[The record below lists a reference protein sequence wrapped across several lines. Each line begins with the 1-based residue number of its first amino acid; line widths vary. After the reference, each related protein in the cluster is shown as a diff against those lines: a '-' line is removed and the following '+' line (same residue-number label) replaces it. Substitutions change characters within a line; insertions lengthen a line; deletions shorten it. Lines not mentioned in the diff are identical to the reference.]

1 MRTRVLGRTGLEVSV
16 FGLGAMVLGSWGNRD
31 RDACLRII
39 NRALDA
45 GINLVDTADMYADGE
60 NEQIVGEAIKHRRHG
75 VVLAT
80 KFHYPIEGVPNS
92 GGNSRRWIMAA
103 VEDSLRRL
111 DTDYIDLYQVH
122 RPDPETPIEE
132 TIGALDDLV
141 QQGKI
146 RHWGTSTFPAEDL
159 VEAQWAADRLGATRP
174 GAEQPPYS
182 ILCRGIEAD
191 VLPVCLRHDIGV
203 LTWSPLAGGWL
214 TGKHRR
220 GESAEEDS
228 RASTNPDHFDS
239 ANPLKYDAVEALEIV
254 ARDAGLSLTRMSM
267 AWNVAHPGVTAA
279 LIGPR
284 TEEQL
289 EDLLGAADVELA
301 PDTLDRI
308 DRVVMPGLDL
318 NPADVGWTPPGLAAQ
333 HRRRPT

>member
-31 RDACLRII
+31 RDACVRII

-60 NEQIVGEAIKHRRHG
+60 NEQIVGEAINDRRDE

-80 KFHYPIEGVPNS
+80 KFHYPIDGVAGS
-92 GGNSRRWIMAA
+92 GGNSRSWIMCA

-111 DTDYIDLYQVH
+111 DTDCIDLYQVH
-122 RPDPETPIEE
+122 RPDPDTPIEE
-132 TIGALDDLV
+132 TVGALDELV

-159 VEAQWAADRLGATRP
+159 VEAQWAADRLGATKP

-191 VLPVCLRHDIGV
+191 VLPTCIRHDIGV

-220 GESAEEDS
+220 GQSAAVDS

-239 ANPLKYDAVEALEIV
+239 DNPLKYDAVEALEIV
-254 ARDAGLSLTRMSM
+254 AREAGLSLTHMSM
-267 AWNVAHPGVTAA
+267 AWNVEHPGVTAA

-284 TEEQL
+284 TEQQL
-289 EDLLGAADVELA
+289 EDLLGAADVELT
-301 PDTLDRI
+301 PDILDRI
-308 DRVVMPGLDL
+308 DRIVVPGLDL
-318 NPADVGWTPPGLAAQ
+318 NPTDVGWTPPGLGVQ